1 MKTKHNKADGR
12 NKKRGEACIPPKR
25 GIYYSPS
32 NIYTHRHSVIRRT
45 QSHNQQSQDQENSH
59 NTRTLFIVVAG
70 PTTTNCLYFGSAII
84 IMNIDN
90 RSIFQFGVI
99 KKTAEREVNK
109 KNKHKLKRDTSTKN
123 PNLTFENV
131 FLSAD
136 CR

>member
-1 MKTKHNKADGR
+1 M
-12 NKKRGEACIPPKR
+12 
-25 GIYYSPS
+25 
-32 NIYTHRHSVIRRT
+32 
-45 QSHNQQSQDQENSH
+45 
-59 NTRTLFIVVAG
+59 VVG

-109 KNKHKLKRDTSTKN
+109 KTSINSKRHLYKN

-131 FLSAD
+131 F
-136 CR
+136 

>member
-1 MKTKHNKADGR
+1 M
-12 NKKRGEACIPPKR
+12 
-25 GIYYSPS
+25 
-32 NIYTHRHSVIRRT
+32 
-45 QSHNQQSQDQENSH
+45 
-59 NTRTLFIVVAG
+59 VAG

-109 KNKHKLKRDTSTKN
+109 KTSINSKRHLYKKN
-123 PNLTFENV
+123 TNLTFENV